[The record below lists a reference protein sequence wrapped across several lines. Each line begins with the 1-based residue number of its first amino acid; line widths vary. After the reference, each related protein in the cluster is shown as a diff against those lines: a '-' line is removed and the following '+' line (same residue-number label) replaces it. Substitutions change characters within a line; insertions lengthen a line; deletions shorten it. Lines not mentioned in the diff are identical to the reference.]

1 MDLRLDR
8 KIQDSLKK
16 YLMKLGI
23 VVLIALI
30 AELAVFNIRTFQ
42 SMGYVQRPVEA
53 GDILAVEN
61 GHLLDTG
68 DIELNDGEENL
79 VIILRDTDAPINN
92 LYLDIWTVDE
102 AVSEDYEDNVCS
114 VTVLSKD
121 GYSIAQKKIV
131 NGIPSSRY
139 IWLEDVN
146 NTGDLRVEISTA
158 SGAGRIFRINNMVY
172 NQRRG
177 LEISLIRIF
186 SVIVLMTVIWLALF
200 DNSLWQADCVTFR
213 RWKVVLP
220 LVLFTVIAIV
230 SFWWP
235 MQNPLVKSS
244 PQNEYALLARALMR
258 GETFVGEAGDLVKSC
273 ADELVFWNIE
283 SNEVKFDYACYD
295 GKYYVYFGILPCVIF
310 FLPYYI
316 ITGKDLPVF
325 VPVVILCLTLAAE
338 IYVLLGMLIRR
349 FYRNTP
355 YAARLLMTAAAA
367 GGMYLVLFISLADH
381 YVIAIAAGVALLL
394 AGIMFWLRA
403 ISLFDG
409 NVEKISK
416 DIFFWVAGSLCMS
429 SVSLCRPTL
438 LLMGFALLLNI
449 VPACRSHI
457 RKMNRKRFIEYVAAI
472 AAPYVV
478 LALICMYYN
487 FIRFGSIFEFGTRY
501 NMTTIPL
508 DGRLGL
514 GAYPVLRI
522 IYEYFFAPA
531 FFTPAFPF
539 CVYQQW
545 EQIMEGGVLFVV
557 IKPDA
562 GLFSSAPVLWLGGL
576 CILYRKKLKEKGL
589 WMPLI
594 SLVLCALVI
603 MIFSTG
609 YTCFITDRYTL
620 EISWILFVAAF
631 IGMLEMFE
639 DIRFGAG
646 NGFADAVCFL
656 GRILLLMTAAYGFL
670 MFIAQK
676 GSLDLVY
683 GNTELY
689 YRIFYAA
696 NPLL

>member
-1 MDLRLDR
+1 MDLRVDR
-8 KIQDSLKK
+8 KIQDSIKK

-23 VVLIALI
+23 VALIALI

-42 SMGYVQRPVEA
+42 SMGYVPRPVET

-146 NTGDLRVEISTA
+146 NTGNLRVEISAA

-186 SVIVLMTVIWLALF
+186 SVIVLITVIWLALF
-200 DNSLWQADCVTFR
+200 DNSLWRADCVTFR

-220 LVLFTVIAIV
+220 LILFTVIAIV

-295 GKYYVYFGILPCVIF
+295 GKYYVYFGTLPCIVF
-310 FLPYYI
+310 FVPYYI
-316 ITGKDLPVF
+316 ITGKDMPVF
-325 VPVVILCLTLAAE
+325 VPTVILSLTIIAE
-338 IYVLLGMLIRR
+338 IYLLLGMLIRR
-349 FYRNTP
+349 FYRKTP

-367 GGMYLVLFISLADH
+367 CGMYLVLFISLADH
-381 YVIAIAAGVALLL
+381 YVIAIAAGVVLVL

-403 ISLFDG
+403 ISLHG
-409 NVEKISK
+409 ESCGRKGGEM
-416 DIFFWVAGSLCMS
+416 FFLTAGSLCMA
-429 SVSLCRPTL
+429 SVSMCRPTL
-438 LLMGFALLLNI
+438 LLVGFAFFLSVL
-449 VPACRSHI
+449 PACMSRI
-457 RKMNRKRFIEYVAAI
+457 RKINRKRI
-472 AAPYVV
+472 AGYATAFALPYAV

-487 FIRFGSIFEFGTRY
+487 YIRFGSPFEFGTRY

-514 GAYPVLRI
+514 GAYSVLRI
-522 IYEYFFAPA
+522 VYEYLFAPA
-531 FFTPAFPF
+531 FLMPSFPF

-545 EQIMEGGVLFVV
+545 KQIMEGGVLFIV

-576 CILYRKKLKEKGL
+576 CILYRKRLKEKGVWL
-589 WMPLI
+589 PLC
-594 SLVLCALVI
+594 SLILCALLI
-603 MIFSTG
+603 MIFSAG

-620 EISWILFVAAF
+620 EISWIFFMAAF
-631 IGMLEMFE
+631 IGMMEVYD
-639 DIRFGAG
+639 DIKNGAEVRG
-646 NGFADAVCFL
+646 ANAVCLL
-656 GRILLLMTAAYGFL
+656 GRILLLMTAVYGFL
-670 MFIAQK
+670 LFVAQK